1 MALVNGS
8 TGVLCFLKGVD
19 FSRNDFSADRFP
31 DEVVEMTQ
39 ATWLKLNRAQ
49 MDRLPDVLSN
59 LKNLEH
65 LQMTRNKLQNVHG
78 ELSDLPL
85 LRSIIVRH
93 NQIKTS
99 AIPTDIFRMKD
110 LAIIDFSNN
119 LLRDV
124 PSNLEYAKCAIVL
137 NLSGNNIENVPNQ
150 IFSNLIDLIYLDLSN
165 NRLEVVPPQ
174 LKRLTNLQVLKLSN
188 NPLTHFQLKQLPVSK
203 KLRVLILRNTHRTL
217 SNIPYSFEDVLNL
230 QELDLSMNELQSVP
244 DSLYALKQLRKL
256 DLSFN
261 KIAKIEFPSG
271 VFALLETLN
280 VSGNNLTILP
290 AKIVNC
296 QKLQRLYASYN
307 KLTFEGLPASF
318 GQLLQLQVLFL
329 SNNDLEL
336 IPEGIGRCVK
346 LRKIKLENNRLI
358 TLPGGI
364 YLLPDLKELDLHN
377 NPDLVMP
384 PKPSDKEKAMAFYNI
399 DFSLSNQLR
408 LAGQSPGSSVDS
420 LSPGKTSQRD
430 FMQRKKD
437 FIRRRRCQADQDSAS
452 KVIQG
457 MSKVAK
463 DAHEQ
468 NPLMETEDA
477 HLRPT
482 IGWKE
487 KMEQQKPRLDYS
499 DVFDAS
505 TGSTAGLW
513 VWEIENF
520 YPLLVDPGFHGQFY
534 EADCYLVLKTTRETS
549 GSLTHAIYYW
559 IGEKTS
565 LDKAMCA
572 AVHSVNLRNHLSASC
587 RTIREEMNDESDEF
601 LEMFSEEIVY
611 YDGARTQSGFYAVEK
626 IAFSKKLYRAFVNGP
641 SVEMEAVP
649 LSPESL
655 DPRFVFLLDCDKV
668 IWIWNGARSRVTV
681 ANKVRLF
688 AVKMNKRDKKGKAEI
703 ESCNQLKTPEE
714 FWLALTGSPKKPDE
728 PIFEHVSEDHKPERR
743 RLYEVQLGMGF
754 LELPQVELRNGVLHK
769 ELLKPKGV
777 FLLDCTS
784 ELFLWVGKNSN
795 RLTKMAGQ
803 KIASELHRMIE
814 RPDYCVIYRENE
826 DEESTIFRSKFAA
839 WDDIVPFD
847 FTMTA
852 DTVKRRGADIKV
864 IMERDKMKTDLVA
877 LFLDRLPAM
886 PHSDTEKIIEDFNM
900 DLEVIEPFVLEGK
913 KFVRLPQ
920 NEFGIFYS
928 MDCYVFLCR
937 YFVDDEEEEDEESD
951 VSDESD
957 QENEGRDKRKNEG
970 RDASNMG
977 WLHFTFSLQK
987 KFESLFKDKL
997 EVVRMNQQQE
1007 NHKFLSHFKQ
1017 KLVIRRGRRNPST
1030 SQNVD
1035 SSAPELFHVR
1045 ANGTS
1050 ICTRT
1055 IQVDCVASRL
1065 NSAFCFILR
1074 VPTTG
1079 IQEDDGVDESGQIFV
1094 WIGSKSDSYYHKLA
1108 EEVASELINRDTDF
1122 SVLRIE
1128 EGSEPPLFW
1137 TALGGKKKY
1146 DRDADFMNCTR
1157 LFRCTNDKGYFSV
1170 SEKTVDFCQDDLE
1183 SEDVMIVDNG
1193 EIVFLWLGERASEV
1207 EVKLAYKAAQVYCG
1221 HMQMKQPDR
1230 PRKMMLS
1237 IKGRES
1243 KRFIKLFHGW
1253 NKHKVPMGSAENAS

>member
-1 MALVNGS
+1 
-8 TGVLCFLKGVD
+8 
-19 FSRNDFSADRFP
+19 
-31 DEVVEMTQ
+31 
-39 ATWLKLNRAQ
+39 
-49 MDRLPDVLSN
+49 
-59 LKNLEH
+59 
-65 LQMTRNKLQNVHG
+65 
-78 ELSDLPL
+78 
-85 LRSIIVRH
+85 
-93 NQIKTS
+93 
-99 AIPTDIFRMKD
+99 
-110 LAIIDFSNN
+110 
-119 LLRDV
+119 
-124 PSNLEYAKCAIVL
+124 
-137 NLSGNNIENVPNQ
+137 
-150 IFSNLIDLIYLDLSN
+150 
-165 NRLEVVPPQ
+165 
-174 LKRLTNLQVLKLSN
+174 
-188 NPLTHFQLKQLPVSK
+188 
-203 KLRVLILRNTHRTL
+203 
-217 SNIPYSFEDVLNL
+217 
-230 QELDLSMNELQSVP
+230 
-244 DSLYALKQLRKL
+244 
-256 DLSFN
+256 
-261 KIAKIEFPSG
+261 
-271 VFALLETLN
+271 
-280 VSGNNLTILP
+280 
-290 AKIVNC
+290 
-296 QKLQRLYASYN
+296 
-307 KLTFEGLPASF
+307 
-318 GQLLQLQVLFL
+318 
-329 SNNDLEL
+329 
-336 IPEGIGRCVK
+336 
-346 LRKIKLENNRLI
+346 
-358 TLPGGI
+358 
-364 YLLPDLKELDLHN
+364 
-377 NPDLVMP
+377 MP

-420 LSPGKTSQRD
+420 LSPNKSQQKD
-430 FMQRKKD
+430 YMQRKKD
-437 FIRRRRCQADQDSAS
+437 FIRRRRCQADQDRAS

-457 MSKVAK
+457 MSKVAQ
-463 DAHEQ
+463 DAHEMNQ
-468 NPLMETEDA
+468 SVEKENDA
-477 HLRPT
+477 NLRPA
-482 IGWKE
+482 ISWKE
-487 KMEQQKPRLDYS
+487 KMEQHKPRLDYS
-499 DVFDAS
+499 DVFDAVA
-505 TGSTAGLW
+505 GAAAGLW

-520 YPLLVDPGFHGQFY
+520 YPVLVDSGFHGQFY
-534 EADCYLVLKTTRETS
+534 EADCYLVLKTTREPN
-549 GSLTHAIYYW
+549 GALTHAIYYW

-572 AVHSVNLRNHLSASC
+572 AVHAVNLRNHLGASC
-587 RTIREEMNDESDEF
+587 RTIREEMNEETDEF

-626 IAFSKKLYRAFVNGP
+626 VAFSNKLYRAFVNGP

-649 LSPESL
+649 LSAESL

-668 IWIWNGARSRVTV
+668 IWIWSGARSRVTV

-714 FWLALTGSPKKPDE
+714 FWLALTGSSKRPDE
-728 PIFEHVSEDHKPERR
+728 PIFEHILEDRKPERK

-784 ELFLWVGKNSN
+784 ELFLWVGKNAN

-803 KIASELHRMIE
+803 KIASEIHRMIE
-814 RPDYCVIYRENE
+814 RPDFCVICRENE

-852 DTVKRRGADIKV
+852 DTVQRRGADIKV
-864 IMERDKMKTDLVA
+864 IMERDKLKTDLVA

-900 DLEVIEPFVLEGK
+900 DLEVIESFVLEGK

-920 NEFGIFYS
+920 NEFGIFHS

-937 YFVDDEEEEDEESD
+937 YFIDDDDEEEEGAEDEEEAND
-951 VSDESD
+951 VSDENDEGGPIKEPKNAASGKPSD
-957 QENEGRDKRKNEG
+957 FKCVVYFWQG

-1007 NHKFLSHFKQ
+1007 NHKFLSHFKC
-1017 KLVIRRGRRNPST
+1017 KLVIRYGKRNPSHNL
-1030 SQNVD
+1030 SPAV
-1035 SSAPELFHVR
+1035 PELFHMR

-1055 IQVDCVASRL
+1055 IQVDCNATRL

-1074 VPTTG
+1074 VPPSDLQTDE
-1079 IQEDDGVDESGQIFV
+1079 EDIGNVFV
-1094 WIGSKSDSYYHKLA
+1094 WIGSKSDPYFHKLA
-1108 EEVASELINRDTDF
+1108 EEVASELIGRDSDF
-1122 SVLRIE
+1122 AVQKIE
-1128 EGSEPPLFW
+1128 EGNEPLQFW
-1137 TALGGKKKY
+1137 KAIGGKKKY
-1146 DRDADFMNCTR
+1146 DRDADFMNYTR

-1193 EIVFLWLGERASEV
+1193 ETIFLWLGEQASEV

-1230 PRKMMLS
+1230 PRKLMLS

-1243 KRFIKLFHGW
+1243 KRFTKLFHGW
-1253 NKHKVPMGSAENAS
+1253 NKHKVPMGSVEQPSSQ